1 MITFIPISRYRA
13 EFQVAAGR
21 PYSAFERLVLDAV
34 AEGHTSLQAL
44 KTLFGIHPRVII
56 EGLVTLMQSGWVSI
70 GDNNEFEVTP
80 AGITAISRSDILP
93 NAITIATRSTVFV
106 MERVTGQVALGS
118 EILFYPRNKVEK
130 FMAQSLV
137 LPKGDIP
144 NALDPGQIAEFLP
157 KRGGEWIRWI
167 GPIDLVRDNS
177 DFALIDVDVKT
188 ERINGAIPP
197 RWEAIL
203 MSEVLPKARARLSKD
218 KAEHIEHIEMDPEIK
233 KLFLEGQYISAD
245 SEEQPAEFTD
255 DWPMSISKSTV
266 LTGADPHLRFLTEA
280 IQSAASYV
288 AILCSSFSAS
298 TIKKLSQPIVEAVG
312 RGVIVNIVRAKDL
325 EKAAEDPSQRE
336 ALEMLRKLES
346 HSGGKG
352 QLSVS
357 DDRVESRVQILIYDP
372 PEGARGAVGAY
383 SWCGDGG
390 VPQAA
395 CVSIVISHP
404 RPLERMCYLI
414 ADLASQSERLST
426 SAGIVKLKNLAADL
440 SAILAL
446 PSKENGNVRAELLVD
461 RQNEIAFADAIHGA
475 KDRILIASTE
485 MNQRTRDRILGQIR
499 GITRN
504 EKPSVAILFRHAID
518 GSADCAIEAASHA
531 GRIQQ
536 DARIS
541 SNIVLVDLDE
551 VLLSSYD
558 WLNPTIFS
566 RHRAGMELGLRL
578 RGPKIANLFA
588 KLFSFSTEMRK

>member
-1 MITFIPISRYRA
+1 
-13 EFQVAAGR
+13 
-21 PYSAFERLVLDAV
+21 
-34 AEGHTSLQAL
+34 
-44 KTLFGIHPRVII
+44 
-56 EGLVTLMQSGWVSI
+56 
-70 GDNNEFEVTP
+70 
-80 AGITAISRSDILP
+80 
-93 NAITIATRSTVFV
+93 
-106 MERVTGQVALGS
+106 
-118 EILFYPRNKVEK
+118 
-130 FMAQSLV
+130 
-137 LPKGDIP
+137 
-144 NALDPGQIAEFLP
+144 
-157 KRGGEWIRWI
+157 
-167 GPIDLVRDNS
+167 
-177 DFALIDVDVKT
+177 
-188 ERINGAIPP
+188 
-197 RWEAIL
+197 
-203 MSEVLPKARARLSKD
+203 
-218 KAEHIEHIEMDPEIK
+218 
-233 KLFLEGQYISAD
+233 
-245 SEEQPAEFTD
+245 
-255 DWPMSISKSTV
+255 
-266 LTGADPHLRFLTEA
+266 
-280 IQSAASYV
+280 
-288 AILCSSFSAS
+288 
-298 TIKKLSQPIVEAVG
+298 
-312 RGVIVNIVRAKDL
+312 
-325 EKAAEDPSQRE
+325 
-336 ALEMLRKLES
+336 
-346 HSGGKG
+346 
-352 QLSVS
+352 
-357 DDRVESRVQILIYDP
+357 
-372 PEGARGAVGAY
+372 
-383 SWCGDGG
+383 
-390 VPQAA
+390 
-395 CVSIVISHP
+395 
-404 RPLERMCYLI
+404 MCYLI